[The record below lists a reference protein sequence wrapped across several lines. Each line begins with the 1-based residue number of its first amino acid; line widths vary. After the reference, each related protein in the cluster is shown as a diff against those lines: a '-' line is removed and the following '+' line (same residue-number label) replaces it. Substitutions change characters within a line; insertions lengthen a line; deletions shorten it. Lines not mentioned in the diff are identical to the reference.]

1 MTINLRPSAARGHAE
16 LGWLSTRHSFSFAHY
31 YDPRFMGFR
40 SLRVINEDVIQ
51 GATGF
56 GTHGHHDM
64 EILTYIVEGALE
76 HRDST
81 GDGAVIRRGEVQRM
95 TAGAGIRHSEYNASP
110 RNPVKLLQIWLL
122 PDRDGLPPGYEQKLF
137 PEGAKKDRLCLLA
150 SPDGRD
156 GSLSIHQ
163 DAFVYASLLEKGREV
178 SLPLASGRGAWVQVV
193 AGKVSVN
200 GRSLTAGDGAS
211 VEQAEA
217 VRLAAETDSE
227 FLLFDLG

>member
-51 GATGF
+51 GGTGF

-81 GDGAVIRRGEVQRM
+81 GEGVIIHRGEVQRM

-137 PEGAKKDRLCLLA
+137 PEAAKKDRLCLLA

-178 SLPLASGRGAWVQVV
+178 NLPLASGRGAWVQVV

-200 GRSLTAGDGAS
+200 GRGLTAGDGAS

-217 VRLAAETDSE
+217 VHLVAEADSE